1 MKPVPRRLS
10 RGLLPIVLVALGP
23 AALQG
28 QIGYRLRLDTRLQMV
43 RFRGVTADSILVA
56 DTVTGPAG
64 GPVTPDGFAVT
75 CPEAAPYCSYFRP
88 GPELKGVPV
97 VAGADLTVWG
107 FGVQG
112 LSARFSA
119 RAGGDLASVKVW
131 PGTEPQLQL
140 LEGYVEYA
148 RAFAQARLG
157 RQIETSRLGYEGFDG
172 GRLLLRDAGRGLS
185 LDGYLGWGLTQG
197 VALPVTSPALNPL
210 DDFQPRQRQV
220 VAGAG
225 AGWTNR
231 WFDVHADYFREVD
244 PSVDYF
250 VSERAGVQAL
260 IRPLDGVTVSGGSD
274 WDLAAGLW
282 GSADV
287 ALGVTRSRVSATV
300 GARRYRPYFPL
311 WTIWGAFSPV
321 PYHATFGQ
329 LSVHATDRLN
339 LRARGERYGYEAA
352 DAGTPLVS
360 VEDRGWRWEIGG
372 TAALRDDLSMDA
384 GYQAEF
390 GPGASSAGLN
400 GSVTYDP
407 VGPLLLSIQGATL
420 QRPLEFRYDE
430 AKVWSFGFA
439 AQVDVT
445 EELRLDLGADYY
457 HEGRHRP
464 DAAGFDWNQL
474 RLNARA
480 VWSLGKSADLLGLPP
495 AVPRTRREG
504 SPQ

>member
-1 MKPVPRRLS
+1 LRTAVALLLGLAAAP
-10 RGLLPIVLVALGP
+10 GLLD
-23 AALQG
+23 G
-28 QIGYRLRLDTRLQMV
+28 QIGYRLRLDTRVQAV
-43 RFRGVTADSILVA
+43 RFRGVTMDSIPVA
-56 DTVTGPAG
+56 DTVPGPGGGPA
-64 GPVTPDGFAVT
+64 TPDGFAVL
-75 CPEAAPYCSYFRP
+75 CPDAAPYCSYFRP

-97 VAGADLTVWG
+97 VVGADLTLWG
-107 FGVQG
+107 FGVPG

-140 LEGYVEYA
+140 LEGYVEYN
-148 RAFAQARLG
+148 RAFAEARVG
-157 RQIETSRLGYEGFDG
+157 RQITTSRLGYEGFDG
-172 GRLLLRDAGRGLS
+172 GRLVLRDAGRGLS

-231 WFDVHADYFREVD
+231 WFDVHADYLREVD

-260 IRPLDGVTVSGGSD
+260 VRPLEGVTVSGGSD

-287 ALGVTRSRVSATV
+287 TLGVTRSRVSATV

-321 PYHATFGQ
+321 PYHSTFAQ
-329 LSVHATDRLN
+329 VAVHAGSRFD
-339 LRARGERYGYEAA
+339 LRARGERYGYDPA
-352 DAGTPLVS
+352 DVSTALVS
-360 VEDRGWRWEIGG
+360 VESRGWRWEVGG
-372 TAALRDDLSMDA
+372 TAVVRSDLSVDA
-384 GYQAEF
+384 GYEAEF

-407 VGPLLLSIQGATL
+407 GGPLLLTVQGATL

-430 AKVWSFGFA
+430 SKVWSLGLA
-439 AQVDVT
+439 AQIDVGDQ
-445 EELRLDLGADYY
+445 LRLDLGGDYY

-464 DAAGFDWNQL
+464 DAAAFDWNQL

-480 VWSLGKSADLLGLPP
+480 VWLLGKSADFVGLPP
-495 AVPRTRREG
+495 AVRR
-504 SPQ
+504 